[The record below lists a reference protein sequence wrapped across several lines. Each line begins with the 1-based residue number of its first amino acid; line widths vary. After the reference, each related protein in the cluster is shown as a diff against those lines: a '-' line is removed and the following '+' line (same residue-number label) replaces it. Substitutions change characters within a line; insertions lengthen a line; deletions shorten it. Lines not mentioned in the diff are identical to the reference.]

1 MKKILQSKN
10 MHTDL
15 SSADCVDD
23 QCILR
28 QVGRFINESINIDQE
43 NPYSNDRHAGSE
55 KNDVDIKSPENA
67 LHVFIFAI
75 LFESE
80 EEAQTRLSYCDDPIG
95 AALIASSLLKTV
107 SKMANRKAE
116 LDLATNV
123 LKNAREYEQKACDML
138 STYFHRN
145 RTGAYTFLI
154 HKFQEPFSS
163 INALELANAN
173 HLKTFMEHTCCQT
186 KLNAVWKGKMATYTP
201 WWQIV
206 IALCVPIFVKTI
218 RFTAKDASHKNQT
231 KSDSRNAGDSLGTL
245 DALYHLYTA
254 PISVYATNTISFL
267 IFLGLCSY
275 VVLVELEVRVTASE
289 YVIWVWTLTLLCE
302 ELRQLISSDG
312 STAIR
317 KLRYWFASY
326 WNQYDMAMFIVGI
339 AAIIARL
346 TVKGN
351 DEFDYVRYLY
361 SLTVAMFYV
370 RSLQGFLVEEKLGPK
385 IIMLG
390 QMIIDLIVF
399 VRVFLIFLLSFGIMY
414 TANLYPNSRPSLQL
428 LKRIFYVPYWQI
440 YGENFLEILEGD
452 ENGCTRNES
461 VWRDNDDM
469 RCPESKFLVPV
480 LGALYMF
487 LTNILLI
494 NLLIAMF
501 SYTFQTIQ
509 EKSEKI
515 WRFYFYSIVREF
527 YERPVIP
534 HPFIIFAHMV
544 RIICHVGC
552 GNDNQSDDEFRYTG
566 PLGSITLG

>member
-1 MKKILQSKN
+1 MA
-10 MHTDL
+10 T
-15 SSADCVDD
+15 V
-23 QCILR
+23 R
-28 QVGRFINESINIDQE
+28 QYDGDNAIERW
-43 NPYSNDRHAGSE
+43 RH
-55 KNDVDIKSPENA
+55 
-67 LHVFIFAI
+67 
-75 LFESE
+75 
-80 EEAQTRLSYCDDPIG
+80 CDDTT
-95 AALIASSLLKTV
+95 ATV
-107 SKMANRKAE
+107 RY
-116 LDLATNV
+116 DY
-123 LKNAREYEQKACDML
+123 R
-138 STYFHRN
+138 
-145 RTGAYTFLI
+145 
-154 HKFQEPFSS
+154 
-163 INALELANAN
+163 
-173 HLKTFMEHTCCQT
+173 
-186 KLNAVWKGKMATYTP
+186 
-201 WWQIV
+201 IV
-206 IALCVPIFVKTI
+206 AP
-218 RFTAKDASHKNQT
+218 DASHKNQT

-346 TVKGN
+346 TVKGD
-351 DEFDYVRYLY
+351 DEFDSVRYLY

-509 EKSEKI
+509 ERSEKI

-534 HPFIIFAHMV
+534 HPFIIFSHMV

-566 PLGSITLG
+566 PLGSMKHLVENEDLNERENLRSAGMCEADEAQFEDTFNPYGRSNIAFERDSLDYLNADLVVDPLSGVAGYNPMCLGMFNMNFDNFTNISETSLHFDDLAMVMGWFNV